1 MHLDVIDLKKF
12 YYRTKLGVVVQNVL
26 TAELQEVWRD
36 VKGQTVAGF
45 GFANPVL
52 RPYLKDARR
61 VLSLMPGAQGVMAW
75 PRHAPNCAVLM
86 DETRWPIATGRIDK
100 LVVLHGL
107 ETSDNQG
114 ELLSEIWRVL
124 GPGGSV
130 VFVVPNRSG
139 LWVRS
144 DKTPF
149 GFGRPYSMSQL
160 ETQLRTHG
168 FDIESHKSAMFFPP
182 SEKRRW
188 LRLQQLFERVGK
200 GTGLPIAAGVV
211 LVEATKSVFAMPKGG
226 AGVSVK
232 TPLEVLDGIRAPAG
246 KPVGNIR
253 GARRGGDVS
262 KVGHYANLLIYN

>member
-12 YYRTKLGVVVQNVL
+12 YYRTKLGVVVKDVL
-26 TAELQEVWRD
+26 TSELSEIWGD

-45 GFANPVL
+45 GFGNPVL
-52 RPYLKDARR
+52 RPYLKSARR
-61 VLSLMPGAQGVMAW
+61 IISLMPGAQGVMAW
-75 PRHAPNCAVLM
+75 PRHEENCAVLM
-86 DETRWPIATGRIDK
+86 DETQWPIATGRLDK

-139 LWVRS
+139 MWARS

-168 FDIESHKSAMFFPP
+168 FEIESHRSAMYFPP

-188 LRLQQLFERVGK
+188 LRLLGLFERIGK
-200 GTGLPIAAGVV
+200 GTGLPVAAGVV
-211 LVEATKSVFAMPKGG
+211 LVEATKNVFAMPKGG
-226 AGVSVK
+226 AGASVK
-232 TPLEVLDGIRAPAG
+232 SPLEVLEGMRAPAG
-246 KPVGNIR
+246 KPVGNVR
-253 GARRGGDVS
+253 GASRKSGVS
-262 KVGHYANLLIYN
+262 